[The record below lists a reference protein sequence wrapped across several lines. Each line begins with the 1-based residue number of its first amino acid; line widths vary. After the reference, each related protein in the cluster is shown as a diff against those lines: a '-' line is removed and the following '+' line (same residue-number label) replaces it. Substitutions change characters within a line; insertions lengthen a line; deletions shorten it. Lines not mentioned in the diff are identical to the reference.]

1 MDEPKSINIP
11 VKIAAAALTILA
23 FDAAIIA
30 IAGDRVW
37 NGLDTLLAAATLTPL
52 AALFWP
58 PVEMGRYI
66 VLFGID
72 YARRAIWERRQKE
85 LAQAEEERR
94 QSELAQALAEAQ
106 AKGLE
111 KGRAE
116 GRAEGHEEGYL
127 LGFQA
132 GVADERLRSN
142 GHGYDWMFGGGDYDD
157 R

>member
-1 MDEPKSINIP
+1 M
-11 VKIAAAALTILA
+11 
-23 FDAAIIA
+23 
-30 IAGDRVW
+30 
-37 NGLDTLLAAATLTPL
+37 
-52 AALFWP
+52 
-58 PVEMGRYI
+58 
-66 VLFGID
+66 LFGID
-72 YARRAIWERRQKE
+72 YARKAIWERRQKE
-85 LAQAEEERR
+85 LAQARAEEERR

-127 LGFQA
+127 LGYQA

>member
-11 VKIAAAALTILA
+11 VKIAAAALTMLA

-30 IAGDRVW
+30 ITGDRVW
-37 NGLDTLLAAATLTPL
+37 NGLDTLLTAATLTPL

-58 PVEMGRYI
+58 PVEMGGFI

-72 YARRAIWERRQKE
+72 YARKAIWERRQKE
-85 LAQAEEERR
+85 LEQAQAEEERR

-116 GRAEGHEEGYL
+116 GHEEGYL
-127 LGFQA
+127 LGYQA

-142 GHGYDWMFGGGDYDD
+142 GHGHNWMFGGGDYDD